1 MDVVK
6 NIPLKNYILLF
17 IILLLSIF
25 GALYFYLWHSAYQVA
40 RINTPIIG
48 DYLEVIQFNELDNY
62 LVENKDA
69 IIYVSVLNDYEI
81 RKFENKFKRFIN
93 KYSLNNAIL
102 YMDITND
109 LSNNIS
115 HKKINDNY
123 GLNFPYIIVF
133 NNGSVQ
139 YIFNIK
145 DNNYDIEAV
154 KKFLVEK
161 GVIND

>member
-25 GALYFYLWHSAYQVA
+25 GALYFYLWHSAYQEA
-40 RINTPIIG
+40 RINTPFID

-62 LVENKDA
+62 LVENKEA

-115 HKKINDNY
+115 HKIINDNY